1 MPVGTVDKFQGQEAP
16 VVFYSTTSSSGD
28 EVPRGLEFLFSR
40 NRLNVAISRAQC
52 LAVLVGSP
60 GCDVRTRSVEQMR
73 LVNALCRFAELAEEQ
88 AAQPLVFAD
97 TSFQLQRTEMLQKS
111 KTNAPPVIVG
121 DVAVAEPAIKNRLRV
136 LICDDDAG
144 FVALRVTLATE
155 PEPRSSAWRATVSRH
170 SELAESLAL
179 LDVILLDIE
188 MPRMDGIQT
197 LAAFR
202 KARQPAALVMLTG
215 IEDHDVIG
223 QARSSGRTGSS
234 SSRSIRTRS
243 PTGS

>member
-40 NRLNVAISRAQC
+40 NRLNVAISRRSASRC
-52 LAVLVGSP
+52 WSGAR
-60 GCDVRTRSVEQMR
+60 GCWTSVRGGRSMR

-88 AAQPLVFAD
+88 AAQPRLCGHFL
-97 TSFQLQRTEMLQKS
+97 QLQRTEMLQKS

-144 FVALRVTLATE
+144 LWKPFASRLQ
-155 PEPRSSAWRATVSRH
+155 RSRSRGRRRGARRSRGTRAGR
-170 SELAESLAL
+170 ALAL